1 LSDEASERDSHS
13 RARRVRGA
21 AGRAVLLLLALL
33 GAYLVMATFVLHG
46 HVNPWSLLQSV
57 SGAAGSA
64 AVIGPPCESVG
75 SKLQWTCT
83 VISHNGSGSGRYRVS
98 VHHQTS
104 CWDAV
109 LVRDL
114 AADTM
119 PKNLSG
125 CVRRIEQAF

>member
-1 LSDEASERDSHS
+1 LSDETSDTGSRT
-13 RARRVRGA
+13 RARRVLAA

-33 GAYLVMATFVLHG
+33 GAYLVMATSVLHG
-46 HVNPWSLLQSV
+46 RVTAWSLLQSV

-64 AVIGPPCESVG
+64 DVIGPPCERTG
-75 SKLQWTCT
+75 FGLQWSCT

-114 AADTM
+114 AAGTM
-119 PKNLSG
+119 PKSLGG
-125 CVRRIEQAF
+125 CVRRIEQPF